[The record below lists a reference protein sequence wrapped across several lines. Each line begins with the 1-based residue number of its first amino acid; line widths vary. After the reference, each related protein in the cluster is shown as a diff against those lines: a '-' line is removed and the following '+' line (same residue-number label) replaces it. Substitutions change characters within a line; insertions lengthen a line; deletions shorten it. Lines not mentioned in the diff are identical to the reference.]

1 MRDDVTHYGGPSLTL
16 TDQRVLLPEISNPLR
31 VGILEKGVAGQHFLK
46 EEVIQFLSHLLS
58 LLFPYIWNTL
68 SYPVILQE

>member
-1 MRDDVTHYGGPSLTL
+1 MRDDATHYGGPSPTL
-16 TDQRVLLPEISNPLR
+16 KDQHVLLPEISNPLL
-31 VGILEKGVAGQHFLK
+31 VVILEKSVAGQHFLK
-46 EEVIQFLSHLLS
+46 EEVIQFLSHPLS